1 MVIAVEYKKK
11 EMLIVKSLFVFFCNM
26 YTVKMF
32 NEQTIWMES
41 TSIFGFKKKK
51 AVEHGTFVI
60 DN

>member
-1 MVIAVEYKKK
+1 MF
-11 EMLIVKSLFVFFCNM
+11 IVKSLFVFFCNM

-32 NEQTIWMES
+32 DEQTIWMES
-41 TSIFGFKKKK
+41 TSMFGIKKKK